1 MGMFDSMTDAE
12 GVEWQTKAFD
22 CDLDRWT
29 IGDRIETGEDY
40 PASYQVEV
48 IGGVPWNALATI
60 RDKVL
65 VAVPAERDRSLPL
78 VGYHGDI
85 QEPEVTGP

>member
-1 MGMFDSMTDAE
+1 MGMFDSLNDAE

-29 IGDRIETGEDY
+29 IGDRIATDEDY
-40 PASYQVEV
+40 PATYQVEV

-60 RDKVL
+60 RDGVL
-65 VAVPAERDRSLPL
+65 VAVPTERDKSLPL
-78 VGYHGDI
+78 VGYHGGI
-85 QEPEVTGP
+85 QESAVTGP